1 MLKWVFHYTILLG
14 DIMGKV
20 YNKILE
26 FNKKY
31 SGGITWRI
39 KKHAKVVED
48 YLNPD
53 EEVIYAFGAQK
64 NDKMSEIFN
73 TFAIV
78 LTNKRVL
85 LGHKRIVWG
94 SFLYSVTPDLYND
107 LKIYKGL
114 LWGKIIIDT
123 VKEEITLT
131 NLPKSGL
138 DEIETTIS
146 EFMMEAKKN
155 YKDEEKEN

>member
-1 MLKWVFHYTILLG
+1 
-14 DIMGKV
+14 MGKV
-20 YNKILE
+20 YEKILE

-48 YLNPD
+48 YINPD
-53 EEVIYAFGAQK
+53 EEVIYAFCAQK
-64 NDKMSEIFN
+64 NEKFTEIFN

-78 LTNKRVL
+78 LTNKRIL
-85 LGHKRIVWG
+85 LGHKRIIWG
-94 SFLYSVTPDLYND
+94 SFLYSITPELYND
-107 LKIYKGL
+107 MKIYQGL
-114 LWGKIIIDT
+114 IWGKMVIDT
-123 VKEEITLT
+123 VKEEITLK

-146 EFMMEAKKN
+146 EFMMEEKKK
-155 YKDEEKEN
+155 YKNEEEN

>member
-1 MLKWVFHYTILLG
+1 MLILINHYKILLG
-14 DIMGKV
+14 DSMGKV
-20 YNKILE
+20 YEKILE
-26 FNKKY
+26 FHNKY
-31 SGGITWRI
+31 PGGITWRT
-39 KKHAKVVED
+39 KKHAQVIED
-48 YLNPD
+48 YINPD
-53 EEVIYAFGAQK
+53 EEVLCAFCAQK
-64 NDKMSEIFN
+64 NDTMSEIFN
-73 TFAIV
+73 TFAVV
-78 LTNKRVL
+78 LTNKRIL

-131 NLPKSGL
+131 NLSKKCL

-146 EFMMEAKKN
+146 EFMMEAKKQ
-155 YKDEEKEN
+155 YKTDEKEA